1 MTATYPP
8 GRFGSISI
16 DNKSKLI
23 KKLVEKPEG
32 DGGLIN
38 AGFFVLSPKVI
49 DYIQDDRTIWEQDPL
64 KNLAE
69 DSQLVAY
76 RHDGFWQPMDT
87 VRDKINLEELW
98 SSGNAPWKIWDS

>member
-16 DNKSKLI
+16 DNKSNLI
-23 KKLVEKPEG
+23 KKFVEKPEG

-38 AGFFVLSPKVI
+38 GFFVLSPKVI

-76 RHDGFWQPMDT
+76 RQMGF
-87 VRDKINLEELW
+87 
-98 SSGNAPWKIWDS
+98 GNQWIPFETKLI